1 MSHRLALGRNG
12 LILAVV
18 CWGATA
24 HADVEQF
31 LAAGDEA
38 LAKFELQAAVDAYRE
53 ARHLAPDNYEAA
65 WKFSRALANKATLS
79 RIRAEEEQLCIDAE
93 TAARDAVR
101 LNPKDSKGYVCLA
114 IAVGKRAL
122 FEGGKRK
129 VQLSKEVKTEADK
142 AIELNPKED
151 LAYHVLGVW
160 NREMVE
166 LNWMLKKFAEMFYG
180 RFPPASLDEAL
191 KDLRKACELA
201 PNVVSHQVELG
212 ITLAAARKWSESK
225 STLDHALA
233 MPKTWVTDDY
243 YKGLAKQKLDA
254 VKAHLD

>member
-1 MSHRLALGRNG
+1 MTRCSAWLGFALVVLMCN
-12 LILAVV
+12 LAV
-18 CWGATA
+18 G
-24 HADVEQF
+24 ADVAQL

-38 LAKFELQAAVDAYRE
+38 LAKFDLQGAVDAYRE
-53 ARHLAPDNYEAA
+53 ARHVAPDNYKAA

-79 RIRAEEEQLCIDAE
+79 RIGAEEEQLCIDAE

-101 LNPKDSKGYVCLA
+101 LNPKDSKGYACLA
-114 IAVGKRAL
+114 VAVGKRAL

-129 VQLSKEVKTEADK
+129 VELSKEVKIEADK
-142 AIELNPKED
+142 AIELNPKGD

-166 LNWMLKKFAEMFYG
+166 LNWMLKKFAELLYG
-180 RFPPASLDEAL
+180 KFPPASLDEAL
-191 KDLRKACELA
+191 KDLRKASELA

-212 ITLAAARKWSESK
+212 ITLAAARKWTEAK
-225 STLDHALA
+225 STLEHALA

-243 YKGLAKQKLDA
+243 YKSLAKRKLEA
-254 VKAHLD
+254 VNAHLD